1 MSEIFVNKSST
12 VCSNSFLDSLNKTY
26 LYTNQAEYPKPTN
39 SMTFG
44 NNGMALIAP
53 TTVEDNHNAAV
64 APATYVIT
72 WPLVSVSS
80 HFSETVFTK
89 SFVSIFSA
97 RPVTE
102 EDRCVTTVCC

>member
-26 LYTNQAEYPKPTN
+26 LYTNKAEYPKPTN
-39 SMTFG
+39 SMIFG

-53 TTVEDNHNAAV
+53 TTVEDNHNATV

-72 WPLVSVSS
+72 WPLFSVSS
-80 HFSETVFTK
+80 HFSETVFTS
-89 SFVSIFSA
+89 SFVSNFSA
-97 RPVTE
+97 RTIKE
-102 EDRCVTTVCC
+102 READRC